1 MADIIGA
8 FCGGLA
14 LGCVIALVAVQLVG
28 NAYEKSIAAII
39 EGMIKEELER
49 YGNLFRP

>member
-1 MADIIGA
+1 MESIIGA

-14 LGCVIALVAVQLVG
+14 LGCVIAFIAVQLVG

-39 EGMIKEELER
+39 EGMIKRELER
-49 YGNLFRP
+49 YGNLFKP